1 MNKCEWHKKLDE
13 LGTQLNFITLSAK
26 PKDAGKLDPFYIFT
40 DVSDAV
46 GVSEQIL
53 HNLLSIS
60 IRNEATI
67 DQATMINRA
76 LE

>member
-1 MNKCEWHKKLDE
+1 MWGAKVLIVDPKQERMNKCEWHKKLDE

-46 GVSEQIL
+46 GV
-53 HNLLSIS
+53 
-60 IRNEATI
+60 
-67 DQATMINRA
+67 
-76 LE
+76 